1 MHCVQH
7 AFWFDT
13 SEKKPQGFLLHN
25 SLKPILIGHWVSSGI
40 VDEGSCNFSTN
51 ASNVFPSKGESA
63 DIIPVGIAS
72 ALVRMFSFEGQWI
85 LDLTRSSGAGL
96 QAGLSANRNVVCLEE
111 DDIKLRKSAAET
123 TAAAAAEVAEKG
135 EDEAENLDS
144 AEEEAD

>member
-1 MHCVQH
+1 M
-7 AFWFDT
+7 T
-13 SEKKPQGFLLHN
+13 L
-25 SLKPILIGHWVSSGI
+25 
-40 VDEGSCNFSTN
+40 
-51 ASNVFPSKGESA
+51 
-63 DIIPVGIAS
+63 
-72 ALVRMFSFEGQWI
+72 
-85 LDLTRSSGAGL
+85 GAGL